1 MTYAANLRGARAVR
15 LIYPGC
21 FVIPSSMILPL
32 ANALSFARVLLILAT
47 TFAVRE
53 IFYKIRGN
61 GYALVVSDIMVFA
74 LCSWMLVA
82 LYYNTGAKALG
93 GIGAVSAIEF
103 VFAYLIGRTVF
114 GTIETYY
121 LFVSALRVVVSALCL
136 WAMTDIISGVNIV
149 FKIGQVLTGG
159 TSAIE
164 FTSYRFGLIRAQGAI
179 EHPILMGTFFAIC
192 FVIFLHSTLSHIQK
206 LIWCFVSLFGM
217 GLALSSAPFLSC
229 ALSILLYLYY
239 RAFDQK
245 PWRFTLLMLVS
256 LYSLFLIYFLAD
268 DPVRV
273 MIDHLT
279 LDPQTGLYRL
289 QIWRWG
295 LVNVRSAPFFGIGL
309 ADWIRGDEMSA
320 TIDSLWLVQTVRY
333 GIPGSVLLALALL
346 STGITVAV
354 GRLRPL
360 GAEIEDARRGLA
372 ICIFLYA
379 FAAFTVHIWGYN
391 WIFLASLLG
400 IRAGLTESQCRM
412 RSYTSA

>member
-1 MTYAANLRGARAVR
+1 
-15 LIYPGC
+15 
-21 FVIPSSMILPL
+21 
-32 ANALSFARVLLILAT
+32 
-47 TFAVRE
+47 
-53 IFYKIRGN
+53 
-61 GYALVVSDIMVFA
+61 
-74 LCSWMLVA
+74 
-82 LYYNTGAKALG
+82 
-93 GIGAVSAIEF
+93 
-103 VFAYLIGRTVF
+103 
-114 GTIETYY
+114 
-121 LFVSALRVVVSALCL
+121 
-136 WAMTDIISGVNIV
+136 
-149 FKIGQVLTGG
+149 
-159 TSAIE
+159 
-164 FTSYRFGLIRAQGAI
+164 
-179 EHPILMGTFFAIC
+179 
-192 FVIFLHSTLSHIQK
+192 
-206 LIWCFVSLFGM
+206 
-217 GLALSSAPFLSC
+217 
-229 ALSILLYLYY
+229 
-239 RAFDQK
+239 
-245 PWRFTLLMLVS
+245 MLVS